1 MPPLMRIPS
10 YGKQLEKGSKQTTD
24 GPPGFMLDDKLRM
37 FCDKHY
43 NQLLPPMAEKVY
55 QEKLQRV
62 QARLKWD
69 AADQANRRRPTL
81 VEEKYLSESENDRG
95 GHWKPRLKKPK
106 STIDEEDVSQPWL
119 YEETDMFTPRRNFEF
134 PIRIRM
140 PSNVKMYDGTED
152 PEDHLNIFQTAA
164 KVERWAMLTWCH
176 MFNSTLIGSARLWF
190 DELPPESIDSY
201 VGLRKAFLTNFLQ
214 QKKHIKDPVEIHRIK
229 QKERESTEV
238 FMKRFKAESIHVK
251 CALELDEMMSVTTTF
266 LRREVSLANQSRKK
280 GSSAILEIP

>member
-10 YGKQLEKGSKQTTD
+10 YGKKLEKGSKQTTD

-43 NQLLPPMAEKVY
+43 NQLLPPMAEKVH

-62 QARLKWD
+62 QAR
-69 AADQANRRRPTL
+69 
-81 VEEKYLSESENDRG
+81 LSESENDRG

-238 FMKRFKAESIHVK
+238 FMKCFKAESIHVK

-266 LRREVSLANQSRKK
+266 LRGEVALANQSRKK